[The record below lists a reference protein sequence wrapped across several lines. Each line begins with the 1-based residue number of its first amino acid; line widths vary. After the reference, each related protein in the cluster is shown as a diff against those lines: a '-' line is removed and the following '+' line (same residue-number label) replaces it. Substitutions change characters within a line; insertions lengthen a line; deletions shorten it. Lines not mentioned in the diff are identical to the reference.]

1 MAKVSVSKSKGLQC
15 FAVNCRHYNNSYWR
29 EQGITFHKFPDEN
42 KFPDT
47 YADWVR
53 KCRREKDPSKHARL
67 CSCHFEAK
75 WFDRT
80 GQTVRLRE
88 GAVPDWGKFNLPKHL
103 QPKTVKPRTTATS
116 KRAAESAAQPLPD
129 ALPSTETHTSYVE
142 HEHAYAGSALM
153 WKRKFFQLS
162 EKHEDMAR
170 EYSNALRRE
179 KRAKEICRAFVEE
192 LYEKNGINTDKAVFE
207 EILE

>member
-47 YADWVR
+47 YADW
-53 KCRREKDPSKHARL
+53 
-67 CSCHFEAK
+67 
-75 WFDRT
+75 
-80 GQTVRLRE
+80 
-88 GAVPDWGKFNLPKHL
+88 
-103 QPKTVKPRTTATS
+103 PKTVKPRTTATS